1 MLCKLGALQMLG
13 IIINSELLFFFF
25 LLLLLMPSLFGLGV
39 WEGVK
44 LT

>member
-13 IIINSELLFFFF
+13 IIINSELLFFF